1 MITFHTR
8 RAMLTLAV
16 GTVLAVPVRA
26 SEAPRTYAALSLIAD
41 GLRNVGQEAT
51 TGSLIANN
59 PRATSPLAFDVLE
72 LPALRA
78 VLGAVMA
85 ADAKAKVMPLKITD
99 TAVYEQ
105 QNTYIEADRAKLPS
119 EILEPLRQGGVTHL
133 VLLTR
138 HRAAARMDS
147 DMGMLGSG
155 TVEGVGF
162 YLDRE
167 YQLRQRQRSEI
178 TTGYLA
184 PFVYLKA
191 SLIDLKTLRVV
202 NTQIS
207 TYGRVFTASGK
218 AVGADPWMI
227 LSDAEKIQ
235 RLREMIQQQVTS
247 AVTKLLVGSA

>member
-1 MITFHTR
+1 MKTSHTR
-8 RAMLTLAV
+8 RAMLALAA
-16 GTVLAVPVRA
+16 GTALALPVWA
-26 SEAPRTYAALSLIAD
+26 TEAPRTYAAMSLIAD
-41 GLRNVGQEAT
+41 GLRNVGHEAT
-51 TGSLIANN
+51 TGSLLANN
-59 PRATSPLAFDVLE
+59 PRAMSPLAFDVLE

-105 QNTYIEADRAKLPS
+105 QNAYIAGDRAKLPG
-119 EILEPLRQGGVTHL
+119 EILEPLRQSGVTHL
-133 VLLTR
+133 VLVTR
-138 HRAAARMDS
+138 HRAEARMDS
-147 DMGMLGSG
+147 GVLTLGSG

-167 YQLRQRQRSEI
+167 YRLRQLERSEV
-178 TTGYLA
+178 TTGYVA

-227 LSDAEKIQ
+227 LSDAQKIQ
-235 RLREMIQQQVTS
+235 ILREMIQQQVTS
-247 AVTKLLVGSA
+247 AVTKLLTGSA